1 MADRF
6 RRIVP
11 LQGKGSAK
19 PLFCVHAISG
29 SAFAYAGLAD
39 LLGTGQPVYGIE
51 AAGFDDDEPPVR
63 SLPDMGAQ
71 YSDVLLEFC
80 PDRDLWLLGWSM
92 GGVIAFDMARR
103 LCSARAKVRRLILID
118 VELPW
123 LAPLPSEKE
132 IQYRFIWDLLSVA
145 GADTADLDPV
155 FLDKPDDI
163 TPAAMFAAVE
173 RSAILPEELDAD
185 LLEERYVVFRAHL
198 EALFGYAVNY
208 IYDGPVVHIRSA
220 SSDPADMR
228 WDTVASDLTEIVIAG
243 NHHSIWRG
251 AALSELAGIVRR
263 VLREDRSEAD

>member
-11 LQGKGSAK
+11 LQDEGTAR
-19 PLFCVHAISG
+19 PLFCIHAISG

-39 LLGTGQPVYGIE
+39 LLGTDQPVYGIE

-63 SLPDMGAQ
+63 SLPDLGAG
-71 YSDVLLEFC
+71 YSDMLLEFC
-80 PDRDLWLLGWSM
+80 PDRDFWLLGWSM
-92 GGVIAFDMARR
+92 GGVVAFDMAWR
-103 LCSARAKVRRLILID
+103 LCSAGAKVRRVILID

-123 LAPLPSEKE
+123 VAPLPCEKQIE
-132 IQYRFIWDLLSVA
+132 YRFIRDLLSVA
-145 GADTADLDPV
+145 GENTADLDPI
-155 FLDKPDDI
+155 FEDKPDDI

-208 IYDGPVVHIRSA
+208 IYDGPVVHIRSS
-220 SSDPADMR
+220 SSDPAYMR
-228 WDTVASDLTEIVIAG
+228 WDTVASDLTEVVIPG

-251 AALSELAGIVRR
+251 AALAELAGNVRR
-263 VLREDRSEAD
+263 VLSEDHSV